1 MDDIVLE
8 NALNT
13 GVNIRASRSIGRKDE

>member
-1 MDDIVLE
+1 MIHLE

-13 GVNIRASRSIGRKDE
+13 CIL